1 MITMILLKIEK
12 SIQNMKEI
20 LLMTQLNQDI
30 WQAKCYTNEFKE
42 TVKHNE
48 IHLVSIITLSN
59 ILKHNIILKK
69 EHCSIKLTLS
79 AGLSCNTK
87 GQQMCVHLNL
97 SQSKYY
103 ILPVHTIA
111 MSIYVAATNH
121 AFCFWTAISILQNHN
136 QASSYEAC
144 NHTCTPPHIPKF
156 T

>member
-1 MITMILLKIEK
+1 MITMILLTIEK

-79 AGLSCNTK
+79 ADLSCNTK
-87 GQQMCVHLNL
+87 GQQMCVHFNL
-97 SQSKYY
+97 SN
-103 ILPVHTIA
+103 ILVMFDSIKILHTACPHNSSVHICG
-111 MSIYVAATNH
+111 SN
-121 AFCFWTAISILQNHN
+121 
-136 QASSYEAC
+136 
-144 NHTCTPPHIPKF
+144 
-156 T
+156 